1 MMTPEWPANDSDEP
15 LRRRM
20 QIAGRTVRVLDHGTG
35 LPVVLIHG
43 LGLSATVW
51 EPHLVRLADAGYRGI
66 APDMPGFG
74 ESPGPA
80 SGLSVDGAAA
90 WLLQLAD
97 ALDIDRAAWIGHSVG
112 TQQAIRLAVV
122 APDRAGA
129 LILAAPTGRTG
140 RHALRPLLG
149 LLATAFQERPPVVAG
164 VVRRYLGSPLT
175 TVTTWAR
182 SLRHNAALDA
192 PLVTC
197 PTLLVMAGKD
207 AIVPERFVRLLEE
220 LIPRAETRRV
230 EDATHA
236 VALEPMSIFMD
247 AVIAFLDRYRS
258 GDSTDRWNSSSIT
271 PKSHG

>member
-1 MMTPEWPANDSDEP
+1 MTPEWPVNDSDEP
-15 LRRRM
+15 LQRRM
-20 QIAGRTVRVLDHGTG
+20 QVAGRTARVLDHGTG
-35 LPVVLIHG
+35 PPVVLIHG

-112 TQQAIRLAVV
+112 TQQAIRLAVM

-140 RHALRPLLG
+140 RHTLRPLLG

-182 SLRHNAALDA
+182 SLRHNTALDA

-220 LIPRAETRRV
+220 LIPGVETRRV

-236 VALEPMSIFMD
+236 VALEPMSAFMD